1 MDKPD
6 EPKSVDLYWLVDD
19 GGLSVLIPYLMVKT
33 QYWRYRLGRKGMG
46 NGGAIRIFLMTN
58 SDLNE
63 GAEAVGEEESLRQKL
78 KEYRLDAVCTVSTA
92 PPPPPPRA
100 SVPPLRFSSSLSFLT
115 PSLSFSISLN
125 LSIGHA
131 NDAAPTRRPRRDDA
145 GAAAVGDQRKPCLD
159 SRGESEWSAGP
170 EEHQVE
176 VP

>member
-1 MDKPD
+1 MIALPPGQVDFNKPMDKPD

-78 KEYRLDAVCTVSTA
+78 KEYRIYAVCTVSTE
-92 PPPPPPRA
+92 PPPPLAPYRLCD
-100 SVPPLRFSSSLSFLT
+100 SLPLYLF
-115 PSLSFSISLN
+115 
-125 LSIGHA
+125 
-131 NDAAPTRRPRRDDA
+131 
-145 GAAAVGDQRKPCLD
+145 
-159 SRGESEWSAGP
+159 
-170 EEHQVE
+170 
-176 VP
+176 